1 MHRFISPENKLD
13 NLERIW
19 QTLIMAKEISAEQEK
34 SEQTGLDFNPQFRA
48 AIELMENRKQN
59 LFITGRAGTGKST
72 LLNYFQRTTAKR
84 HVVLAP
90 TGVAAI
96 NVGGQTIHSFF
107 GFGPDVTEKS
117 VKKIKSIS
125 SRNIYK
131 KIDTIII
138 DEISMVRADLL
149 DCIEKFMRLNGS
161 DEKKPFGGVQMVLIG
176 DLYQLP
182 PVVSSAEKEIFKLHY
197 QSPYFFSARSF
208 KSMDMEFIELEKV
221 YRQHDD
227 EFIRLL
233 NAIRNRSVKDDDLAV
248 INTRLDADFEA
259 PKDDFYIQLTSTN
272 DMADTINEM
281 EMAKLPG
288 KVHKFR
294 ALIDGDFGKEYM
306 PTTKELRL
314 KKGSQI
320 MMLNNDQLGRWVNG
334 TVGVMTGT
342 TKDEEGNTL
351 IRARLD
357 TNEDVLISP
366 YTWSI
371 YRFFIEGSQL
381 ASEVVGTFA
390 QYPLRP
396 AFAVTIHKSQG
407 KTFSRV
413 IIDLG
418 RGTFAHGQ
426 LYVALSRCVSLEG
439 IVLKKPV
446 KKGHILLDWEVVRF
460 LTQHQYALAER
471 KLDHDDK
478 LRLIKDA
485 ISGKN
490 QIEILY
496 LKAVDEKSRRIVKP
510 IDVREMQYK
519 GHPFTGLEAFC
530 QTRRESR
537 TFNVDRILE
546 IKIV

>member
-1 MHRFISPENKLD
+1 MHCFIAFENKLD

-19 QTLIMAKEISAEQEK
+19 QTQVMTKDIP
-34 SEQTGLDFNPQFRA
+34 GLDFNPQFRA
-48 AIELMENRKQN
+48 AIELLENRKQN

-72 LLNYFQRTTAKR
+72 LLNYFQRTTAKS

-117 VKKIKSIS
+117 VKKIKNIS
-125 SRNIYK
+125 SRSIYK

-149 DCIEKFMRLNGS
+149 DCIEKFMRLNGP
-161 DEKKPFGGVQMVLIG
+161 DEKKPFGGVQMVFIG

-197 QSPYFFSARSF
+197 QTPYFFSARSF

-221 YRQHDD
+221 YRQHDH

-233 NAIRNRSVKDDDLAV
+233 NAIRNRSVTDHDLAV
-248 INTRLDADFEA
+248 INQRLDPNFEA
-259 PKDDFYIQLTSTN
+259 PKDEFYIQLTSTN
-272 DMADTINEM
+272 DMADRINET

-294 ALIDGDFGKEYM
+294 AIIDGDFGKEYM
-306 PTTKELRL
+306 PTAKELRL

-334 TVGVMTGT
+334 TIGVMTGT
-342 TKDEEGNTL
+342 TKDEEGNIL
-351 IRARLD
+351 VKARLD
-357 TNEDVLISP
+357 MGEDVLISP
-366 YTWSI
+366 FTWSI

-381 ASEVVGTFA
+381 ASEVVGTFM

-446 KKGHILLDWEVVRF
+446 KKGHILLDWEVVKF
-460 LTQHQYALAER
+460 LTQHQYKLSAK
-471 KLDHDDK
+471 KLDHEDK
-478 LRLIKDA
+478 LRLINSA
-485 ISGKN
+485 ILDKKE
-490 QIEILY
+490 IEMLY
-496 LKAVDEKSRRIVKP
+496 LKAKDEKSRRTLKP
-510 IDVREMQYK
+510 LDVRQMEYK
-519 GHPFTGLEAFC
+519 GHSFTGLEAFC
-530 QTRRESR
+530 RTRGEIRV
-537 TFNVDRILE
+537 FNVDRILE
-546 IKIV
+546 IKTL